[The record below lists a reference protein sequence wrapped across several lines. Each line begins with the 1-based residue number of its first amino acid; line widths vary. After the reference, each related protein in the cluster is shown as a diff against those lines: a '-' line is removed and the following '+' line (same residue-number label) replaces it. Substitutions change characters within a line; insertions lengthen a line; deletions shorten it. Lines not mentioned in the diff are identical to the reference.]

1 MAVSGQFSTFLLDTL
16 GAVRAV
22 TARRMFGGIG
32 YYAEGLF
39 FAIAEDDLLYFR
51 VDDASRGFFERE
63 GMQAFCPM
71 GPGTKSMSYY
81 AVPARLYDDAEELA
95 VWMRRALD
103 AARASARARGG
114 GRRSRAARD

>member
-16 GAVRAV
+16 GAVRSV
-22 TARRMFGGIG
+22 TARRMFGGVG
-32 YYAEGLF
+32 YYSEDLF
-39 FAIAEDDLLYFR
+39 FAIADDDLLYFR

-81 AVPARLYDDAEELA
+81 TVPARLYDDPEELA
-95 VWMRRALD
+95 LWMRRALE
-103 AARASARARGG
+103 AARAAARAHGA
-114 GRRSRAARD
+114 RRRRHTTSE